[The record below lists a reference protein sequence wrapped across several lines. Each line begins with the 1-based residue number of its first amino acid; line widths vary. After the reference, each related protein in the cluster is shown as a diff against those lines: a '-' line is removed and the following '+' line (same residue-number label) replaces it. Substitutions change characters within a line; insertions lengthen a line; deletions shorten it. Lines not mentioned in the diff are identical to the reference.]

1 EPQPLYTPRSQRMPA
16 PLKLRELESNERC
29 IQHKRFRRLSNGW
42 QELPNDPC

>member
-1 EPQPLYTPRSQRMPA
+1 
-16 PLKLRELESNERC
+16 